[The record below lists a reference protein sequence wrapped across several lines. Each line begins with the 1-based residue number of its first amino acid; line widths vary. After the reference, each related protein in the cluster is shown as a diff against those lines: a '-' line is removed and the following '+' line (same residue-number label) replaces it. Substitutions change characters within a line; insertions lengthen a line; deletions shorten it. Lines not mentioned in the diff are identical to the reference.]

1 MSLISVIFKPDHS
14 RINQDLTNL
23 WYYEYKFKEFYNIDK
38 SKFPKK
44 IKISKVPYECIA
56 DLYEYCSKLDDTYTV
71 LILSNII
78 NLFEND

>member
-1 MSLISVIFKPDHS
+1 MKCSVIFKPDQS

-23 WYYEYKFKEFYNIDK
+23 WYYEYKFKEFYSIDK
-38 SKFPKK
+38 IKFPKK
-44 IKISKVPYECIA
+44 IKISKVPYDQIA
-56 DLYEYCSKLDDTYTV
+56 RLYEYCSDILTDDYTV